1 VRKPLRA
8 TILAPLLAG
17 ILAVSAAAVAG
28 SWSVR
33 APEAGGEAPRTLV
46 LRGRVRGLYPGHA
59 RTLHVRVHNRLSVR
73 VGVYRVRARA
83 HRTTGPLGRC
93 PSRVIRIKP
102 WKGMVFVPP
111 GATRSIRLRV
121 RLARRAPDRCQGVRW
136 RVTYDAR
143 SVRV

>member
-1 VRKPLRA
+1 MRKPLRV
-8 TILAPLLAG
+8 TIVAPLLAG
-17 ILAVSAAAVAG
+17 ILALSAAALAG
-28 SWSVR
+28 TWSVR
-33 APEAGGEAPRTLV
+33 TPEAGGEAPRTLV
-46 LRGRVRGLYPGHA
+46 LRGKVRGLYPGHA
-59 RTLHVRVHNRLSVR
+59 RTLRVRVHNRLSAR
-73 VGVYRVRARA
+73 VGVYRVQARA

-93 PSRVIRIKP
+93 PARVIRIRP

-121 RLARRAPDRCQGVRW
+121 HLARRAPNRCQGVRW

>member
-1 VRKPLRA
+1 MQKPLRV
-8 TILAPLLAG
+8 TIVAPLLAG
-17 ILAVSAAAVAG
+17 VLAVSAAAVAG
-28 SWSVR
+28 TWSVR
-33 APEAGGEAPRTLV
+33 ASDTGGEAPRTLV
-46 LRGRVRGLYPGHA
+46 LRGKVRGLYPGHA
-59 RTLHVRVHNRLSVR
+59 RTLRVRVHNRLSVR

-83 HRTTGPLGRC
+83 HHTTGPLGRC

-102 WKGMVFVPP
+102 WKGMVFVRP

-121 RLARRAPDRCQGVRW
+121 HLARRAPDRCQGVRW

>member
-1 VRKPLRA
+1 VRKPFRV
-8 TILAPLLAG
+8 TIVAPLLAG

-28 SWSVR
+28 TWSVR
-33 APEAGGEAPRTLV
+33 TPEAGGEAPRTLV
-46 LRGRVRGLYPGHA
+46 LHGKVRGLYPGKA
-59 RTLHVRVHNRLSVR
+59 RPLRVRVHNSLSVR
-73 VGVYRVRARA
+73 VGVYRVSARAR
-83 HRTTGPLGRC
+83 RTTGPLGRC
-93 PSRVIRIKP
+93 PARVIWIKP
-102 WKGMVFVPP
+102 WRGMRFVPA